1 MLHQLQTTWFTA
13 QQMFQFFSLTA
24 GKTCF
29 NRTENESQSPE
40 NDLRG
45 RSGKDAVRG
54 KADVGDELHEEA
66 ERLH

>member
-1 MLHQLQTTWFTA
+1 
-13 QQMFQFFSLTA
+13 MFQFFSLTA

-40 NDLRG
+40 NDLCG